1 MEMQFDNI
9 KKQITEADPNQQK
22 EIIDLLSGTKVGQD
36 YASNIA
42 QSYWN
47 ENIKA
52 HDKKF
57 YDGIDEKLNKLGFQ
71 RQEGLK
77 TSEFLIQIALKNKE
91 LAEKLEAVSQD
102 PDKSKKTLQDLV
114 QKHKDEIEQITNNYN
129 KAIQVKDA
137 EIDELNQKQVVSL
150 KSSTI
155 DKGIA
160 EYVSFSKGFSDEM
173 IRDIVKLKKQELM
186 NHSRVENDTIIW
198 CDENGLPIKGPN
210 GVTNATLS
218 EVLYSKFNAYLES
231 SKPGGGAGKNSP
243 QGSNFTD
250 HELHVDMSSVKT
262 RLQFLAAF
270 EKVAQA
276 NGISKE
282 DDNHHTLY
290 IDAKKR
296 YNIDALPEY

>member
-1 MEMQFDNI
+1 MEFDNI
-9 KKQITEADPNQQK
+9 KKQIVEATPEQQ
-22 EIIDLLSGTKVGQD
+22 ESIIQQLSGTEAGKF
-36 YASNIA
+36 YASSIA

-57 YDGIDEKLNKLGFQ
+57 YDGIDAKLTDLGFQ
-71 RQEGLK
+71 KQKGQK
-77 TSEFLIQIALKNKE
+77 TSEFLVQIALRNKE
-91 LAEKLEAVSQD
+91 LAEELEVLRQD
-102 PDKSKKTLQDLV
+102 PDKTKKAMQDLIE
-114 QKHKDEIEQITNNYN
+114 KHKKEIEQITNNYN
-129 KAIQVKDA
+129 KAIEGKDA
-137 EIDELNQKQVVSL
+137 EIKELNQKQVVSL
-150 KSSTI
+150 KSSTL

-160 EYVSFSKGFSDEM
+160 KYVSFSKGFSDEM
-173 IRDIVKLKKQELM
+173 INDIVKLKKQELM
-186 NHSRVENDTIIW
+186 DHSRVENDTIIW

-218 EVLYSKFNAYLES
+218 EVLYSKFKAYLES

-243 QGSNFTD
+243 QGFNLTD

-282 DDNHHTLY
+282 DDNHQTLY
-290 IDAKKR
+290 INAKKR